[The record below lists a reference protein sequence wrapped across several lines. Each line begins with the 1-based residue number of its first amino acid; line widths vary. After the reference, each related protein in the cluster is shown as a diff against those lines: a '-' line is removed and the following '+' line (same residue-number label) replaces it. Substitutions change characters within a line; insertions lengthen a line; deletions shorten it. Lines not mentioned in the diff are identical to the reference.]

1 MIINIAKIVPGYQSR
16 ADITL
21 NIHSLLEF
29 SIIMGSLNLAQKIIS
44 SHLVDGR
51 MEPGQEI
58 GLKVDRVLMQ
68 DATGTMA
75 CLQFEAMG
83 IPRVKVEQAAIYV
96 DHNILQTGFE
106 NGDDHRFLQTFA
118 SKYGIYYSK
127 PGNGICHQV
136 NLERFSVPGKLLIGS
151 DSHTPTAGG
160 AGMMAIGVGG
170 LDVAVAMAGAPF
182 YTKMPK
188 IVGVKLIGKLSQWVT
203 AKDII
208 LEMLRRLTVKGGV
221 GKIFEYYGEGIQSL
235 GVPQR
240 GTICNMG
247 AELGATTS
255 LFESDEITFD
265 YLTRQG
271 RPQDYRQIAAD
282 TGCTYDENMEINLS
296 ELEPMIALPGS
307 PDAVHKVRDVQ
318 GSDVQQVLIGSCTN
332 SSYVE
337 MMTVAHVLKGKK
349 VHPNVTMAI
358 NPGSRQVLETVA
370 RDGSI
375 YNIIASGARL
385 LESGCQGCIGMG
397 SAPGSDWIS
406 IRSFNRNWPGRSGTK
421 DDKVYLTSPEVCV
434 ACAVTGK
441 ITDPRDLGEYPN
453 IPWPDKFVI
462 DDSGIISPIPAD
474 HAEKVEVSRGP
485 NIRPLPL
492 RQPMESVLQGE
503 VLIRVGDNI
512 STDAIMPAGAKILP
526 LRSNVPAISE
536 YVFYWL
542 DPDFAKRAKEKH
554 GGFIVG
560 GENYGQGSSR
570 EHAALAPMYLGIK
583 GVIAKSFA
591 RIHRA
596 NLINFGILPFEFKNP
611 SDFELLAQGTPI
623 TIENVLTGLKDGS
636 KTMEATVANSKIT
649 LKIDLTPRQREI
661 LVAGGLLNYIRS
673 SQLRS

>member
-1 MIINIAKIVPGYQSR
+1 MPSQ
-16 ADITL
+16 
-21 NIHSLLEF
+21 
-29 SIIMGSLNLAQKIIS
+29 NLAQKIIS
-44 SHLVDGR
+44 SHLVDGK

-83 IPRVKVEQAAIYV
+83 IPRVKVEHAAIYV

-118 SKYGIYYSK
+118 EKYGIYYSK

-136 NLERFSVPGKLLIGS
+136 NLERFSIPSKLLIGS

-188 IVGVKLIGKLSQWVT
+188 IVGVRLTGTLRPWVT

-208 LEMLRRLTVKGGV
+208 LEMLRRLSVKGGV
-221 GKIFEYYGEGIQSL
+221 GKIFEYYGEGIKNL

-255 LFESDEITFD
+255 LFESDEVTLD
-265 YLTRQG
+265 YMTRQG
-271 RPQDYRQIAAD
+271 RPQDYKRFAAD
-282 TGCTYDENMEINLS
+282 PGCSYDENIEINLS
-296 ELEPMIALPGS
+296 ELEPLIAFPGS

-318 GSDVQQVLIGSCTN
+318 GTNVHQVLIGSCTN

-337 MMTVAHVLKGKK
+337 MMTVAHMLKGRK
-349 VHPNVTMAI
+349 VHSDVTMAI
-358 NPGSRQVLETVA
+358 NPGSKQVLETVA

-397 SAPGSDWIS
+397 SAPGTDWIS

-441 ITDPRDLGEYPN
+441 ITDPRDLGEYPH

-462 DDSGIISPIPAD
+462 DDSSIVPPAPAD
-474 HAEKVEVSRGP
+474 KADKVQIARGP

-492 RQPMESVLQGE
+492 RQLMESVLQGE

-536 YVFYWL
+536 YVFYWI
-542 DPDFAKRAKEKH
+542 DPDFAKRSKEKH

-570 EHAALAPMYLGIK
+570 EHAALAPMFLGIK

-596 NLINFGILPFEFKNP
+596 NLINFGIIPFEFENAT
-611 SDFELLAQGTPI
+611 DFELLNQDTPI
-623 TIENVLTGLKDGS
+623 TIENVVSSLKKGN
-636 KTMEATVANSKIT
+636 KIMEAIADKNKIM
-649 LKIDLTPRQREI
+649 LKVDLTPRQREV
-661 LVAGGLLNYIRS
+661 LVTGGLLNYIKS
-673 SQLRS
+673 TQK

>member
-1 MIINIAKIVPGYQSR
+1 MSSQ
-16 ADITL
+16 
-21 NIHSLLEF
+21 
-29 SIIMGSLNLAQKIIS
+29 NLAQKIIT
-44 SHLVDGR
+44 SHIVDGK

-83 IPRVKVEQAAIYV
+83 IPRVKVEHAAIYV

-118 SKYGIYYSK
+118 EKYGIYFSK

-136 NLERFSVPGKLLIGS
+136 NLERFSIPSKLLIGS

-170 LDVAVAMAGAPF
+170 LDIAVAMAGAPF

-188 IVGVKLIGKLSQWVT
+188 IVGVRLTGALRPWVT

-208 LEMLRRLTVKGGV
+208 LEMLRRLSVKGGV
-221 GKIFEYYGEGIQSL
+221 GKIFEYYGEGIKNL

-255 LFESDEITFD
+255 LFESDEITLD
-265 YLTRQG
+265 YMTRQG
-271 RPQDYRQIAAD
+271 RPQDYKRFSAD
-282 TGCTYDENMEINLS
+282 PSCTYDESIEIDLS
-296 ELEPMIALPGS
+296 ELEPLIALPGS
-307 PDAVHKVRDVQ
+307 PDAVHKVRDIQ
-318 GSDVQQVLIGSCTN
+318 GTNVHQVLIGSCTN

-337 MMTVAHVLKGKK
+337 MMTVAHVLKGRK
-349 VHPNVTMAI
+349 VHSDVTMAI
-358 NPGSRQVLETVA
+358 NPGSKQVLETVA

-375 YNIIASGARL
+375 YNIISSGARL

-397 SAPGSDWIS
+397 SAPGTDWIS

-441 ITDPRDLGEYPN
+441 ITDPRDLGEYPQ

-462 DDSGIISPIPAD
+462 DDSSIISPASEDKAD
-474 HAEKVEVSRGP
+474 KVQVVRGP

-492 RQPMESVLQGE
+492 RQSMESVLQGE

-536 YVFYWL
+536 YVFYWI
-542 DPDFAKRAKEKH
+542 DPGFAKRAKEKH

-570 EHAALAPMYLGIK
+570 EHAALAPMFLGIK

-596 NLINFGILPFEFKNP
+596 NLINFGIMPFEFENAA
-611 SDFELLAQGTPI
+611 DFDLLSQGVPI
-623 TIENVLTGLKDGS
+623 TIENVVSSLKKGNNI
-636 KTMEATVANSKIT
+636 MEAIADKNRIR
-649 LKIDLTPRQREI
+649 LKVDLTPRQREVLI
-661 LVAGGLLNYIRS
+661 AGGLLNYIRS
-673 SQLRS
+673 AQH

>member
-1 MIINIAKIVPGYQSR
+1 VA
-16 ADITL
+16 
-21 NIHSLLEF
+21 
-29 SIIMGSLNLAQKIIS
+29 SLNLAQKIIS
-44 SHLVDGR
+44 SHLVDSR

-83 IPRVKVEQAAIYV
+83 IPRVKVEHAAIYV

-118 SKYGIYYSK
+118 EKYGIYYSK

-136 NLERFSVPGKLLIGS
+136 NLERFSIPSKLLIGS

-182 YTKMPK
+182 YTKIPK
-188 IVGVKLIGKLSQWVT
+188 IVGVKLTGSLRPWVT

-208 LEMLRRLTVKGGV
+208 LEMLRRLSVKGGV
-221 GKIFEYYGEGIQSL
+221 GKIFEYYGEGIKSL

-255 LFESDEITFD
+255 LFESDEVTLD
-265 YLTRQG
+265 YMTRQG
-271 RPQDYRQIAAD
+271 RPQDYKRFAAD
-282 TGCTYDENMEINLS
+282 PGCGYDENMEINLS
-296 ELEPMIALPGS
+296 ELEPLIALPGS

-318 GSDVQQVLIGSCTN
+318 GTDVHQVLIGSCTN

-337 MMTVAHVLKGKK
+337 MMTVAHVLKGRK
-349 VHPNVTMAI
+349 VHSDVTMAI
-358 NPGSRQVLETVA
+358 NPGSKQVLETVA

-397 SAPGSDWIS
+397 SAPGTDWIS

-462 DDSGIISPIPAD
+462 DDASIVAPAPAD
-474 HAEKVEVSRGP
+474 QADKVQIARGP

-503 VLIRVGDNI
+503 VLIRVDDNI

-526 LRSNVPAISE
+526 LRSNVPSISE
-536 YVFYWL
+536 YVFYWI

-570 EHAALAPMYLGIK
+570 EHAALAPMYLGVK

-591 RIHRA
+591 RIHKA
-596 NLINFGILPFEFKNP
+596 NLINFGIIPFEFENS
-611 SDFELLAQGTPI
+611 SDFELLTQGTPI
-623 TIENVLTGLKDGS
+623 TIENVVSNLKKGN
-636 KTMEATVANSKIT
+636 KLMEAMADKDKIM
-649 LKIDLTPRQREI
+649 LKVDLTARQSEVLI
-661 LVAGGLLNYIRS
+661 AGGLLNYIRS
-673 SQLRS
+673 AQQQKRS

>member
-1 MIINIAKIVPGYQSR
+1 MS
-16 ADITL
+16 
-21 NIHSLLEF
+21 
-29 SIIMGSLNLAQKIIS
+29 
-44 SHLVDGR
+44 
-51 MEPGQEI
+51 
-58 GLKVDRVLMQ
+58 
-68 DATGTMA
+68 
-75 CLQFEAMG
+75 
-83 IPRVKVEQAAIYV
+83 
-96 DHNILQTGFE
+96 
-106 NGDDHRFLQTFA
+106 
-118 SKYGIYYSK
+118 
-127 PGNGICHQV
+127 
-136 NLERFSVPGKLLIGS
+136 
-151 DSHTPTAGG
+151 
-160 AGMMAIGVGG
+160 
-170 LDVAVAMAGAPF
+170 
-182 YTKMPK
+182 
-188 IVGVKLIGKLSQWVT
+188 
-203 AKDII
+203 
-208 LEMLRRLTVKGGV
+208 
-221 GKIFEYYGEGIQSL
+221 
-235 GVPQR
+235 
-240 GTICNMG
+240 
-247 AELGATTS
+247 
-255 LFESDEITFD
+255 
-265 YLTRQG
+265 RQG
-271 RPQDYRQIAAD
+271 RPQDYRGVSAD
-282 TGCTYDENMEINLS
+282 VGCSYDEDMEINLS

-307 PDAVHKVRDVQ
+307 PDAIHKVRDVQ
-318 GSDVQQVLIGSCTN
+318 GQDVHQVLIGSCTN

-358 NPGSRQVLETVA
+358 NPGSKQVLETVA

-397 SAPGSDWIS
+397 SAPGTDWVS

-453 IPWPDKFVI
+453 IPWPEHFVI
-462 DDSGIISPIPAD
+462 DDSGIVPPA
-474 HAEKVEVSRGP
+474 AAQYAGSLEVSRGP

-542 DPDFAKRAKEKH
+542 DPDFAKRAREKH

-570 EHAALAPMYLGIK
+570 EHAALAPMYLGVK

-596 NLINFGILPFEFKNP
+596 NLINFGIIPFEFQNS
-611 SDFELLAQGTPI
+611 SDFDLLEQGAPV
-623 TIENVLTGLKDGS
+623 TIENVVGSLKQGG
-636 KTMEATVANSKIT
+636 KTMEATAGKGKVT
-649 LKIDLTPRQREI
+649 LKVDLTPRQRDV
-661 LVAGGLLNYIRS
+661 LLAGGLLNYIRTT
-673 SQLRS
+673 QQQRS

>member
-1 MIINIAKIVPGYQSR
+1 MAPQ
-16 ADITL
+16 
-21 NIHSLLEF
+21 
-29 SIIMGSLNLAQKIIS
+29 NLAQKIIS
-44 SHLVDGR
+44 SHLVDGK
-51 MEPGQEI
+51 MEPGQEV
-58 GLKVDRVLMQ
+58 GLRVDRVLMQ

-83 IPRVKVEQAAIYV
+83 IPRVKVEHAAIYV

-118 SKYGIYYSK
+118 QRYGIYYSK

-136 NLERFSVPGKLLIGS
+136 NLERFSIPGKLLIGS

-160 AGMMAIGVGG
+160 AGMLAIGVGG

-188 IVGVKLIGKLSQWVT
+188 VVGVKLTGKLRPWVT
-203 AKDII
+203 AKDVI

-221 GKIFEYYGEGIQSL
+221 GKIFEYYGEGIKSL

-240 GTICNMG
+240 GTVCNMG
-247 AELGATTS
+247 AELGATAS
-255 LFESDEITFD
+255 IFESDEVTLD
-265 YLTRQG
+265 YFARQG
-271 RPQDYRQIAAD
+271 RADDYYRLAAD
-282 TGCTYDENMEINLS
+282 QGCSYDEDMEIVLDD
-296 ELEPMIALPGS
+296 LEPMIALPGS

-318 GSDVQQVLIGSCTN
+318 GTEVQQVLIGSCTN
-332 SSYVE
+332 SSYTE
-337 MMTVAHVLKGKK
+337 LMTVAHVLKGRK

-358 NPGSRQVLETVA
+358 NPGSKQVLETVT

-397 SAPGSDWIS
+397 SAPGTDWVS
-406 IRSFNRNWPGRSGTK
+406 VRSFNRNWPGRSGTK
-421 DDKVYLTSPEVCV
+421 DDKVFLTSPEVCV

-441 ITDPRDLGEYPN
+441 ITDPRDMGEYPN
-453 IPWPDKFVI
+453 IPWPDKYVI
-462 DDSGIISPIPAD
+462 DDTGIVAPVPASE
-474 HAEKVEVSRGP
+474 AARIAVIRGP
-485 NIRPLPL
+485 NIKPLPV
-492 RQPMESVLQGE
+492 RAPMEQTLQGE

-536 YVFYWL
+536 YVFYWI
-542 DPDFAKRAKEKH
+542 DPDFAKRAKEKN

-570 EHAALAPMYLGIK
+570 EHAALAPMYLGVK

-596 NLINFGILPFEFKNP
+596 NLINFGIMPFEFANG
-611 SDFELLAQGTPI
+611 SDFELLKQGTKV
-623 TIENVLTGLKDGS
+623 TINNALGALKAGN
-636 KTMEATVANSKIT
+636 KTMEAIADGNRIT
-649 LKIDLTPRQREI
+649 LKVDLTNRQRDVM
-661 LVAGGLLNYIRS
+661 VAGGLLNFIKS
-673 SQLRS
+673 TQASL

>member
-1 MIINIAKIVPGYQSR
+1 MS
-16 ADITL
+16 
-21 NIHSLLEF
+21 SM
-29 SIIMGSLNLAQKIIS
+29 SLAQKIIS
-44 SHLVDGR
+44 SHLVDGK

-58 GLKVDRVLMQ
+58 GLHVDRVLMQ

-83 IPRVKVEQAAIYV
+83 MPRVKVEHAAIYV

-118 SKYGIYYSK
+118 SKYGIHYSK

-136 NLERFSVPGKLLIGS
+136 NLERFSMPGKLLVGS

-188 IVGVKLIGKLSQWVT
+188 IVGVKLTGRLRPWVT
-203 AKDII
+203 AKDVI
-208 LEMLRRLTVKGGV
+208 LEMLRRLSVKGGI
-221 GKIFEYYGEGIQSL
+221 GRIFEYYGEGIKSL

-255 LFESDEITFD
+255 LFESDEITLD
-265 YLTRQG
+265 YMTRQG
-271 RPQDYRQIAAD
+271 RPQDYTQISAD
-282 TGCTYDENMEINLS
+282 SGCSYDENMEINLS

-307 PDAVHKVRDVQ
+307 PDAIHKVREVQ
-318 GSDVQQVLIGSCTN
+318 GADVHQVLIGSCTN

-337 MMTVAHVLKGKK
+337 MMTVAHVLRGKK

-358 NPGSRQVLETVA
+358 NPGSKQVLETVA

-397 SAPGSDWIS
+397 SAPGTDWVS

-453 IPWPDKFVI
+453 IPWPDKFVV
-462 DDSGIISPIPAD
+462 DDSGIVPPALSSEAD
-474 HAEKVEVSRGP
+474 RVIVSRGP

-492 RQPMESVLQGE
+492 REKMENNLSGE

-542 DPDFAKRAKEKH
+542 DPDFAKRAKDKQ

-570 EHAALAPMYLGIK
+570 EHAALAPMYLGVK
-583 GVIAKSFA
+583 AVIAKSFA

-596 NLINFGILPFEFKNP
+596 NLINFGILPLEFQN
-611 SDFELLAQGTPI
+611 SSNFELLAQGRSLSI
-623 TIENVLTGLKDGS
+623 DNVVNSLKEGASTIEALAGDDRIVLK
-636 KTMEATVANSKIT
+636 V
-649 LKIDLTPRQREI
+649 DLTPRQRQVM
-661 LVAGGLLNYIRS
+661 LSGGLLNYIRS
-673 SQLRS
+673 HQGS

>member
-1 MIINIAKIVPGYQSR
+1 MPSQ
-16 ADITL
+16 
-21 NIHSLLEF
+21 
-29 SIIMGSLNLAQKIIS
+29 NLAQKIIS
-44 SHLVDGR
+44 SHLVDGK

-83 IPRVKVEQAAIYV
+83 IPRVKVEHAAIYV

-118 SKYGIYYSK
+118 EKYGIYYSK

-136 NLERFSVPGKLLIGS
+136 NLERFSIPSKLLIGS

-188 IVGVKLIGKLSQWVT
+188 IVGVRLTGTLRPWVT

-208 LEMLRRLTVKGGV
+208 LEMLRRLSVKGGV
-221 GKIFEYYGEGIQSL
+221 GKIFEYYGEGIKNL

-255 LFESDEITFD
+255 LFESDEVTLD
-265 YLTRQG
+265 YMTRQG
-271 RPQDYRQIAAD
+271 RPQDYKRFAAD
-282 TGCTYDENMEINLS
+282 PGCSYDENLEINLS
-296 ELEPMIALPGS
+296 ELEPLIAFPGS

-318 GSDVQQVLIGSCTN
+318 GTNVHQVLIGSCTN

-337 MMTVAHVLKGKK
+337 MMTVAHVLKGRK
-349 VHPNVTMAI
+349 VHSDVTMAI
-358 NPGSRQVLETVA
+358 NPGSKQVLETVA

-397 SAPGSDWIS
+397 SAPGTDWIS

-441 ITDPRDLGEYPN
+441 ITDPRDLGEYPH

-462 DDSGIISPIPAD
+462 DDSSIVPPAPAD
-474 HAEKVEVSRGP
+474 KADKVQIARGP

-492 RQPMESVLQGE
+492 RQLMESVLQGE

-536 YVFYWL
+536 YVFYWI
-542 DPDFAKRAKEKH
+542 DPDFAKRSKEKH

-570 EHAALAPMYLGIK
+570 EHAALAPMFLGIK

-596 NLINFGILPFEFKNP
+596 NLINFGIIPFEFENAT
-611 SDFELLAQGTPI
+611 DFELLNQGTLI
-623 TIENVLTGLKDGS
+623 TIENVVSSLKKGN
-636 KTMEATVANSKIT
+636 KIMEAIADKNKII
-649 LKIDLTPRQREI
+649 LKVDLTPRQREV
-661 LVAGGLLNYIRS
+661 LVAGGLLNYIKS
-673 SQLRS
+673 TQQ

>member
-1 MIINIAKIVPGYQSR
+1 MASP
-16 ADITL
+16 
-21 NIHSLLEF
+21 
-29 SIIMGSLNLAQKIIS
+29 MNLAQKIIS
-44 SHLVDGR
+44 SHLADGK
-51 MEPGQEI
+51 MEQGQEI
-58 GLKVDRVLMQ
+58 GLNVDRVLMQ

-83 IPRVKVEQAAIYV
+83 IPRVKVEHAAIYV

-118 SKYGIYYSK
+118 AKYGIHYSK

-136 NLERFSVPGKLLIGS
+136 NLERFSIPGKLLVGS

-188 IVGVKLIGKLSQWVT
+188 IVGVKLTGKLKPWVT
-203 AKDII
+203 AKDVI

-221 GKIFEYYGEGIQSL
+221 GKIFEYYGDGIKSL

-255 LFESDEITFD
+255 LFESDEITLD
-265 YLTRQG
+265 YMTRQG
-271 RPQDYRQIAAD
+271 RAGDHKRAAAD
-282 TGCTYDENMEINLS
+282 PGCSYDENMEINLDD
-296 ELEPMIALPGS
+296 LEPMIALPGS
-307 PDAVHKVRDVQ
+307 PDAIHKVRDVQ
-318 GSDVQQVLIGSCTN
+318 GRDVQQVLIGSCTN

-349 VHPNVTMAI
+349 IHPDVTMAI
-358 NPGSRQVLETVA
+358 NPGSKQVLETVA

-375 YNIIASGARL
+375 YHIIASGARL

-397 SAPGSDWIS
+397 SAPGTDWVS

-453 IPWPDKFVI
+453 IPWPDRFVL
-462 DDSGIISPIPAD
+462 DDSGIIPPMAARE
-474 HAEKVEVSRGP
+474 AEKAVISRGP

-492 RQPMESVLQGE
+492 RQPMEPVLQGE

-526 LRSNVPAISE
+526 LRSNIPAISE

-542 DPDFAKRAKEKH
+542 DPGFAKRASEKS

-570 EHAALAPMYLGIK
+570 EHAALAPMYLGVK

-596 NLINFGILPFEFKNP
+596 NLINFGILPLEFQNT
-611 SDFELLAQGTPI
+611 SDFERLGQRTPLVI
-623 TIENVLTGLKDGS
+623 DNVISVLKDGS
-636 KTMEATVANSKIT
+636 KTIEAVSGTDKNTIG
-649 LKIDLTPRQREI
+649 LKIDFTPRQRNVI
-661 LVAGGLLNYIRS
+661 LAGGLLNYIRTT
-673 SQLRS
+673 QHRS

>member
-1 MIINIAKIVPGYQSR
+1 MASP
-16 ADITL
+16 
-21 NIHSLLEF
+21 
-29 SIIMGSLNLAQKIIS
+29 MNLAQKIIS
-44 SHLVDGR
+44 SHLADGK
-51 MEPGQEI
+51 MEQGQEI
-58 GLKVDRVLMQ
+58 GLNVDRVLMQ

-83 IPRVKVEQAAIYV
+83 IPRVKVEHAAIYV

-118 SKYGIYYSK
+118 AKYGIHYSK

-136 NLERFSVPGKLLIGS
+136 NLERYSIPGKLLVGS

-188 IVGVKLIGKLSQWVT
+188 IVGVKLTGKLKPWVT
-203 AKDII
+203 AKDVI

-221 GKIFEYYGEGIQSL
+221 GKIFEYYGDGIKSL

-255 LFESDEITFD
+255 LFESDEITLD
-265 YLTRQG
+265 YMSRQG
-271 RPQDYRQIAAD
+271 RAGDHKRAD
-282 TGCTYDENMEINLS
+282 ADRGCSYDENMEINLDD
-296 ELEPMIALPGS
+296 LEPMIALPGS
-307 PDAVHKVRDVQ
+307 PDAIHKVRDVQ
-318 GSDVQQVLIGSCTN
+318 GTDVHQVLIGSCTN

-349 VHPNVTMAI
+349 IHPDVTMAI
-358 NPGSRQVLETVA
+358 NPGSKQVLETVA

-375 YNIIASGARL
+375 YHIIASGARL

-397 SAPGSDWIS
+397 SAPGTDWVS

-453 IPWPDKFVI
+453 IPWPDRFVV
-462 DDSGIISPIPAD
+462 DDSGIVPPLAAKE
-474 HAEKVEVSRGP
+474 AEKAVISRGP

-492 RQPMESVLQGE
+492 RQPMETVLQGE

-526 LRSNVPAISE
+526 LRSNIPAISE

-542 DPDFAKRAKEKH
+542 DPGFAKRASEKR

-570 EHAALAPMYLGIK
+570 EHAALAPMYLGVK

-596 NLINFGILPFEFKNP
+596 NLINFGILPLEFQDA
-611 SDFELLAQGTPI
+611 SDFERLGQGTPLVI
-623 TIENVLTGLKDGS
+623 DNVISVLKDGS
-636 KTMEATVANSKIT
+636 KTIEAVSVKDKKTIG
-649 LKIDLTPRQREI
+649 LKVDFTPRQRNVI
-661 LVAGGLLNYIRS
+661 LAGGLLNYIRTT
-673 SQLRS
+673 QHRS

>member
-1 MIINIAKIVPGYQSR
+1 
-16 ADITL
+16 
-21 NIHSLLEF
+21 
-29 SIIMGSLNLAQKIIS
+29 
-44 SHLVDGR
+44 
-51 MEPGQEI
+51 MEQGQEI
-58 GLKVDRVLMQ
+58 GLRVDRVLMQ

-83 IPRVKVEQAAIYV
+83 IPRVKVEHAAIYV

-118 SKYGIYYSK
+118 AKYGIHYSK

-136 NLERFSVPGKLLIGS
+136 NLERFSIPGKLLIGS

-188 IVGVKLIGKLSQWVT
+188 IVGVKLTGRLRPWVT
-203 AKDII
+203 AKDVI
-208 LEMLRRLTVKGGV
+208 LEMLRRLSVKGGV
-221 GKIFEYYGEGIQSL
+221 GRIFEYYGEGMKSM

-255 LFESDEITFD
+255 LFESDEITQD
-265 YLTRQG
+265 YMARQG
-271 RPQDYRQIAAD
+271 RKGDYRRIAAD
-282 TGCTYDENMEINLS
+282 PGCTYDENIEIDLS

-318 GSDVQQVLIGSCTN
+318 GTEVHQVLIGSCTN

-337 MMTVAHVLKGKK
+337 MMTVAHVLQGKK
-349 VHPNVTMAI
+349 IHPSVTMAI
-358 NPGSRQVLETVA
+358 NPGSKQVLETVA

-375 YNIIASGARL
+375 YHIIASGARL

-397 SAPGSDWIS
+397 SAPGTDWVS

-453 IPWPDKFVI
+453 IPWPDSFVL
-462 DDSGIISPIPAD
+462 DDSGIVPPLPDSDAASAQIT
-474 HAEKVEVSRGP
+474 RGP

-492 RQPMESVLQGE
+492 RQPMELLLRGK

-526 LRSNVPAISE
+526 LRSNIPAISE

-542 DPDFAKRAKEKH
+542 DPEFAKRAKESQ

-570 EHAALAPMYLGIK
+570 EHAALAPMYLGVK
-583 GVIAKSFA
+583 AVLAKSFA

-596 NLINFGILPFEFKNP
+596 NLINFGILPLEFLNP
-611 SDFELLAQGTPI
+611 SDFDRVGQGTEI
-623 TIENVLTGLKDGS
+623 AIDGVTGALKEGKTAIDAIAGS
-636 KTMEATVANSKIT
+636 ERIALRM
-649 LKIDLTPRQREI
+649 DYTPRQRSVLI
-661 LVAGGLLNYIRS
+661 SGGLLNHIKS
-673 SQLRS
+673 TQQKA

>member
-1 MIINIAKIVPGYQSR
+1 MTPMS
-16 ADITL
+16 
-21 NIHSLLEF
+21 
-29 SIIMGSLNLAQKIIS
+29 LAQKIIS

-58 GLKVDRVLMQ
+58 GLHVDRVLMQ

-83 IPRVKVEQAAIYV
+83 LPRVKVEHAAIYV

-118 SKYGIYYSK
+118 SRYGIHYSK

-136 NLERFSVPGKLLIGS
+136 NLERFSMPGRLLVGS

-188 IVGVKLIGKLSQWVT
+188 IVGVKLTGRLRPWVT
-203 AKDII
+203 AKDVI
-208 LEMLRRLTVKGGV
+208 LEMLRRLTVKGGI
-221 GKIFEYYGEGIQSL
+221 GRIFEYYGEGIRSL

-255 LFESDEITFD
+255 LFESDEITLD
-265 YLTRQG
+265 YMTRQG
-271 RPQDYRQIAAD
+271 RPQDYSQISAD
-282 TGCTYDENMEINLS
+282 PGCSYDENIEINLG

-307 PDAVHKVRDVQ
+307 PDAIHKVRDVQ
-318 GSDVQQVLIGSCTN
+318 GADVHQVLIGSCTN

-337 MMTVAHVLKGKK
+337 MMTVAHVLAGKK

-358 NPGSRQVLETVA
+358 NPGSKQVLETVA

-397 SAPGSDWIS
+397 SAPGTDWVS

-453 IPWPDKFVI
+453 IPWPDKFVV
-462 DDSGIISPIPAD
+462 DDSGIVPPARPSEAD
-474 HAEKVEVSRGP
+474 RVIVSRGP

-492 RQPMESVLQGE
+492 RQKMENTLSGE

-526 LRSNVPAISE
+526 LRSNIPAISE

-542 DPDFAKRAKEKH
+542 DPDFAKRAKEKQ

-570 EHAALAPMYLGIK
+570 EHAALAPMYLGVK
-583 GVIAKSFA
+583 AVMAKSFA

-596 NLINFGILPFEFKNP
+596 NLINFGILPLEFQNN
-611 SDFELLAQGTPI
+611 SDFDLLAQGRSMS
-623 TIENVLTGLKDGS
+623 IEGVADNLEKGASAIEAVAGS
-636 KTMEATVANSKIT
+636 DRIVFKV
-649 LKIDLTPRQREI
+649 DLTPRQI
-661 LVAGGLLNYIRS
+661 KVMLSGGLLNYIRS
-673 SQLRS
+673 QQGS

>member
-1 MIINIAKIVPGYQSR
+1 MPSQ
-16 ADITL
+16 
-21 NIHSLLEF
+21 
-29 SIIMGSLNLAQKIIS
+29 NLAQKIIS
-44 SHLVDGR
+44 SHLVDGK

-83 IPRVKVEQAAIYV
+83 IPRVKVEHAAIYV

-118 SKYGIYYSK
+118 EKYGIYYSK

-136 NLERFSVPGKLLIGS
+136 NLERFSIPSKLLIGS

-188 IVGVKLIGKLSQWVT
+188 IVGVRLTGTLRPWVT

-208 LEMLRRLTVKGGV
+208 LEMLRRLSVKGGV
-221 GKIFEYYGEGIQSL
+221 GKIFEYYGEGIKDL

-255 LFESDEITFD
+255 LFESDEVTLD
-265 YLTRQG
+265 YMTRQG
-271 RPQDYRQIAAD
+271 RPQDYKRFAAD
-282 TGCTYDENMEINLS
+282 PGCSYDESIEIDLS
-296 ELEPMIALPGS
+296 ELEPLIALPGA

-318 GSDVQQVLIGSCTN
+318 GTNVHQVLIGSCTN

-349 VHPNVTMAI
+349 VHSDVTMAI
-358 NPGSRQVLETVA
+358 NPGSKQVLETVA

-397 SAPGSDWIS
+397 SAPGTDWIS

-441 ITDPRDLGEYPN
+441 ITDPRDLGEYPH
-453 IPWPDKFVI
+453 IPWPDKFVL
-462 DDSGIISPIPAD
+462 DDSSIVSPAPAD
-474 HAEKVEVSRGP
+474 KADKVQVVRGP

-492 RQPMESVLQGE
+492 RQSMESVLQGE

-526 LRSNVPAISE
+526 LRSNIPAISE
-536 YVFYWL
+536 YVFYWI
-542 DPDFAKRAKEKH
+542 DPEFAKRAKEKH

-570 EHAALAPMYLGIK
+570 EHAALAPMFLGIK

-596 NLINFGILPFEFKNP
+596 NLINFGIIPFEFENAA
-611 SDFELLAQGTPI
+611 DFELLNQGTPI
-623 TIENVLTGLKDGS
+623 TIENVVSNLKKGN
-636 KTMEATVANSKIT
+636 KIMEAIADKNKII
-649 LKIDLTPRQREI
+649 LKVDLTPRQREVLI
-661 LVAGGLLNYIRS
+661 AGGLLNYIRS
-673 SQLRS
+673 TQQ

>member
-1 MIINIAKIVPGYQSR
+1 MAS
-16 ADITL
+16 
-21 NIHSLLEF
+21 
-29 SIIMGSLNLAQKIIS
+29 MNLAQKIIS
-44 SHLVDGR
+44 SHLADGR
-51 MEPGQEI
+51 MEQGQEI
-58 GLKVDRVLMQ
+58 GLNVNRVLMQ

-83 IPRVKVEQAAIYV
+83 IPRVKIEHAAIYV

-118 SKYGIYYSK
+118 AKYGIHYSK

-136 NLERFSVPGKLLIGS
+136 NLERFSIPGKLLIGS

-188 IVGVKLIGKLSQWVT
+188 IVGVKLTGRLRPWVT

-221 GKIFEYYGEGIQSL
+221 GKIFEYYGDGIKSL

-247 AELGATTS
+247 AELGATAS
-255 LFESDEITFD
+255 LFESDEITLD
-265 YLTRQG
+265 YMSRQG
-271 RPQDYRQIAAD
+271 RPGDYTRMAAD
-282 TGCTYDENMEINLS
+282 PGCTYDENMEIDLDD
-296 ELEPMIALPGS
+296 LEPLIALPGS
-307 PDAVHKVRDVQ
+307 PDAIHKVRDVQ
-318 GSDVQQVLIGSCTN
+318 GADVHQVLIGSCTN

-349 VHPNVTMAI
+349 VHPDVTMAI
-358 NPGSRQVLETVA
+358 NPGSKQVLETVA

-375 YNIIASGARL
+375 YDIIASGARL

-397 SAPGSDWIS
+397 SAPGTDWVS

-453 IPWPDKFVI
+453 IPWPDKFVV
-462 DDSGIISPIPAD
+462 DDSGIVPPLSVSESANAAI
-474 HAEKVEVSRGP
+474 SRGP

-492 RQPMESVLQGE
+492 RLPMEPVLQGE

-526 LRSNVPAISE
+526 LRSNIPAISE

-570 EHAALAPMYLGIK
+570 EHAALAPMYLGVK
-583 GVIAKSFA
+583 AVVAKSFA

-596 NLINFGILPFEFKNP
+596 NLINFGILPLEFQNP
-611 SDFELLAQGTPI
+611 ADFDTLSQGTPLI
-623 TIENVLTGLKDGS
+623 IDNVVTILNGGS
-636 KTMEATVANSKIT
+636 KTIDAVSIKDNRTVR
-649 LKIDLTPRQREI
+649 LKVEFTPRQREVLI
-661 LVAGGLLNYIRS
+661 AGGLLNYIRS
-673 SQLRS
+673 NQIS

>member
-1 MIINIAKIVPGYQSR
+1 MASM
-16 ADITL
+16 
-21 NIHSLLEF
+21 S
-29 SIIMGSLNLAQKIIS
+29 LAQKIIS

-58 GLKVDRVLMQ
+58 GLSVDRVLMQ

-75 CLQFEAMG
+75 CLQFEAMAM
-83 IPRVKVEQAAIYV
+83 PRVKVEHAAIYV

-118 SKYGIYYSK
+118 SKYGIHYSK

-136 NLERFSVPGKLLIGS
+136 NLERFSMPGKLLVGS

-188 IVGVKLIGKLSQWVT
+188 IVGVKLTGRLRPWVT
-203 AKDII
+203 AKDVI
-208 LEMLRRLTVKGGV
+208 LEMLRRLSVKGGI
-221 GKIFEYYGEGIQSL
+221 GRIFEYYGEGIKSL

-255 LFESDEITFD
+255 LFESDEITLD
-265 YLTRQG
+265 YMTRQG
-271 RPQDYRQIAAD
+271 RPQDYTRISAD
-282 TGCTYDENMEINLS
+282 PGCSYDENMEINLS

-307 PDAVHKVRDVQ
+307 PDAIHKVRDVQ
-318 GSDVQQVLIGSCTN
+318 GADVHQVLIGSCTN

-337 MMTVAHVLKGKK
+337 MMTVAHVLRGKK

-358 NPGSRQVLETVA
+358 NPGSKQVLETVA

-397 SAPGSDWIS
+397 SAPGTDWVS

-453 IPWPDKFVI
+453 IPWPDKFVV
-462 DDSGIISPIPAD
+462 DDSGIVPPAQPSE
-474 HAEKVEVSRGP
+474 AGRVVVSRGP

-492 RQPMESVLQGE
+492 RQRMENSLGGE
-503 VLIRVGDNI
+503 VLIRVGDNV

-542 DPDFAKRAKEKH
+542 DPDFAKRAKEKQ

-570 EHAALAPMYLGIK
+570 EHAALAPMYLGVK
-583 GVIAKSFA
+583 AVIAKSFA

-596 NLINFGILPFEFKNP
+596 NLINFGILPLEFQNS
-611 SDFELLAQGTPI
+611 SDFELLAQGRSMSI
-623 TIENVLTGLKDGS
+623 GKVVDSLKQGASTIEAIAGSDRIVLKL
-636 KTMEATVANSKIT
+636 
-649 LKIDLTPRQREI
+649 DLTPRQRQVM
-661 LVAGGLLNYIRS
+661 LSGGLLNYIRS
-673 SQLRS
+673 QQGS

>member
-1 MIINIAKIVPGYQSR
+1 
-16 ADITL
+16 
-21 NIHSLLEF
+21 
-29 SIIMGSLNLAQKIIS
+29 
-44 SHLVDGR
+44 

-83 IPRVKVEQAAIYV
+83 IPRVKAEHAAIYV

-118 SKYGIYYSK
+118 QKYGIYYSK

-188 IVGVKLIGKLSQWVT
+188 IVGVKLSGILRPWIT

-208 LEMLRRLTVKGGV
+208 LEMLRRLSVKGGV
-221 GKIFEYYGEGIQSL
+221 GKIFEYYGEGIRSL

-255 LFESDEITFD
+255 LFESDEVTFD
-265 YLTRQG
+265 YLVRQS
-271 RPQDYRQIAAD
+271 RSQDYRRCAAD
-282 TGCTYDENMEINLS
+282 TGCSYDENIEINLS
-296 ELEPMIALPGS
+296 ELEPLIALPGS
-307 PDAVHKVRDVQ
+307 PDAVRKVRDVQ
-318 GSDVQQVLIGSCTN
+318 GSDVHQVLIGSCTN

-337 MMTVAHVLKGKK
+337 MMTVAHVLKGRK
-349 VHPNVTMAI
+349 VHSNVTMAI
-358 NPGSRQVLETVA
+358 NPGSKQVLESVA

-375 YNIIASGARL
+375 YDIIASGARL

-397 SAPGSDWIS
+397 SAPGTDWIS

-421 DDKVYLTSPEVCV
+421 DDKVYLTSPEVCA

-462 DDSGIISPIPAD
+462 DDSAIVAPAPAD
-474 HAEKVEVSRGP
+474 QADKVQISRGP

-536 YVFYWL
+536 YVFYWI
-542 DPDFAKRAKEKH
+542 DPSFTKRAKEKH

-570 EHAALAPMYLGIK
+570 EHAALAPMYVGIK

-591 RIHRA
+591 RIHKA
-596 NLINFGILPFEFKNP
+596 NLINFGIIPFEFQNP
-611 SDFELLAQGTPI
+611 SDFELLSQGTLI
-623 TIENVLTGLKDGS
+623 TIENVVSSLKQGNKIMESIVDKNEVMLNVELTK
-636 KTMEATVANSKIT
+636 
-649 LKIDLTPRQREI
+649 RQRDVLI
-661 LVAGGLLNYIRS
+661 DGGLLNYIRS
-673 SQLRS
+673 VQKKA

>member
-1 MIINIAKIVPGYQSR
+1 MS
-16 ADITL
+16 
-21 NIHSLLEF
+21 
-29 SIIMGSLNLAQKIIS
+29 LAQKIIS

-58 GLKVDRVLMQ
+58 GLHVDRVLMQ

-83 IPRVKVEQAAIYV
+83 LPRVKVEHAAIYV

-118 SKYGIYYSK
+118 SKYGIHYSK

-136 NLERFSVPGKLLIGS
+136 NLERFSMPGRLLVGS

-188 IVGVKLIGKLSQWVT
+188 IVGVKLTGRLRPWVT
-203 AKDII
+203 AKDVI
-208 LEMLRRLTVKGGV
+208 LEMLRRLTVKGGI
-221 GKIFEYYGEGIQSL
+221 GRIFEYYGEGIRSL

-255 LFESDEITFD
+255 LFESDEITLD
-265 YLTRQG
+265 YMTRQG
-271 RPQDYRQIAAD
+271 RPQDYSQISAD
-282 TGCTYDENMEINLS
+282 PGCSYDENIEINLG

-307 PDAVHKVRDVQ
+307 PDAIHKVRDVQ
-318 GSDVQQVLIGSCTN
+318 GADVHQVLIGSCTN

-337 MMTVAHVLKGKK
+337 MMTVAHVLAGKK

-358 NPGSRQVLETVA
+358 NPGSKQVLETVA

-397 SAPGSDWIS
+397 SAPGTDWVS

-453 IPWPDKFVI
+453 IPWPDKFVV
-462 DDSGIISPIPAD
+462 DDSGIVPPARPSEAD
-474 HAEKVEVSRGP
+474 RVIVSRGP

-492 RQPMESVLQGE
+492 RQKMENTLSGE

-526 LRSNVPAISE
+526 LRSNIPAISE

-542 DPDFAKRAKEKH
+542 DPDFAKRAKEKQ

-570 EHAALAPMYLGIK
+570 EHAALAPMYLGVK
-583 GVIAKSFA
+583 AVMAKSFA

-596 NLINFGILPFEFKNP
+596 NLINFGILPLEFQNN
-611 SDFELLAQGTPI
+611 SDFDLLAQGRSMS
-623 TIENVLTGLKDGS
+623 IEGVADNLEKGASAIEAVAGS
-636 KTMEATVANSKIT
+636 DRIVFKV
-649 LKIDLTPRQREI
+649 DLTPRQI
-661 LVAGGLLNYIRS
+661 KVMLSGGLLNYIRS
-673 SQLRS
+673 QQGS

>member
-1 MIINIAKIVPGYQSR
+1 M
-16 ADITL
+16 
-21 NIHSLLEF
+21 
-29 SIIMGSLNLAQKIIS
+29 NLAQKIIS
-44 SHLVDGR
+44 SHLVDGK

-58 GLKVDRVLMQ
+58 GLSVDRVLMQ

-75 CLQFEAMG
+75 CLQFEAMAM
-83 IPRVKVEQAAIYV
+83 PRVKVEHAAIYV

-118 SKYGIYYSK
+118 SKYGIHYSK

-136 NLERFSVPGKLLIGS
+136 NLERFSMPGKLLVGS

-188 IVGVKLIGKLSQWVT
+188 IVGVKLTGRLRPWVT
-203 AKDII
+203 AKDVI
-208 LEMLRRLTVKGGV
+208 LEMLRRLSVKGGI
-221 GKIFEYYGEGIQSL
+221 GRIFEYYGEGIKSL

-255 LFESDEITFD
+255 LFESDEITLD
-265 YLTRQG
+265 YMTRQG
-271 RPQDYRQIAAD
+271 RPQDYTRISAD
-282 TGCTYDENMEINLS
+282 PGCSYDENMEINLS

-307 PDAVHKVRDVQ
+307 PDAIHKVRDVQ
-318 GSDVQQVLIGSCTN
+318 GADVHQVLIGSCTN

-337 MMTVAHVLKGKK
+337 MMTVAHVLRGKK

-358 NPGSRQVLETVA
+358 NPGSKQVLETVA

-397 SAPGSDWIS
+397 SAPGTDWVS

-453 IPWPDKFVI
+453 IPWPDKFVV
-462 DDSGIISPIPAD
+462 DDSGIVPPAQPSE
-474 HAEKVEVSRGP
+474 AGRVVVSRGP

-492 RQPMESVLQGE
+492 RQRMENSLGGE
-503 VLIRVGDNI
+503 VLIRVGDNV

-542 DPDFAKRAKEKH
+542 DPDFAKRAKEKQ

-570 EHAALAPMYLGIK
+570 EHAALAPMYLGVK
-583 GVIAKSFA
+583 AVIAKSFA

-596 NLINFGILPFEFKNP
+596 NLINFGILPLEFQNS
-611 SDFELLAQGTPI
+611 SDFELLAQGRSMSI
-623 TIENVLTGLKDGS
+623 GKVVDSLKQGASTIEAIAGSDRIVLKL
-636 KTMEATVANSKIT
+636 
-649 LKIDLTPRQREI
+649 DLTPRQRQVM
-661 LVAGGLLNYIRS
+661 LSGGLLNYIRS
-673 SQLRS
+673 QQGS

>member
-1 MIINIAKIVPGYQSR
+1 MSSQ
-16 ADITL
+16 
-21 NIHSLLEF
+21 
-29 SIIMGSLNLAQKIIS
+29 NLAQKIIS
-44 SHLVDGR
+44 SHIVDGK

-83 IPRVKVEQAAIYV
+83 IPRVKVEHAAIYV

-118 SKYGIYYSK
+118 EKYGIYFSK

-136 NLERFSVPGKLLIGS
+136 NLERFSIPSKLLIGS

-160 AGMMAIGVGG
+160 AGMIAIGVGG

-188 IVGVKLIGKLSQWVT
+188 IVGVRLTGALRPWVT

-208 LEMLRRLTVKGGV
+208 LEMLRRLSVKGGV
-221 GKIFEYYGEGIQSL
+221 GKIFEYYGEGIKNL

-255 LFESDEITFD
+255 LFESDEITLD
-265 YLTRQG
+265 YMTRQG
-271 RPQDYRQIAAD
+271 RPQDYKHFSAD
-282 TGCTYDENMEINLS
+282 PGCTYDESIEIDLS
-296 ELEPMIALPGS
+296 ELEPLIALPGS

-318 GSDVQQVLIGSCTN
+318 GTNVHQVLIGSCTN

-349 VHPNVTMAI
+349 VHSDVTMAI
-358 NPGSRQVLETVA
+358 NPGSKQVLETVA

-375 YNIIASGARL
+375 YNIISSGARL

-397 SAPGSDWIS
+397 SAPGTDWIS

-441 ITDPRDLGEYPN
+441 ITDPRDLGEYPQ

-462 DDSGIISPIPAD
+462 DDSSIVSPASAD
-474 HAEKVEVSRGP
+474 KADKVQVVRGP

-492 RQPMESVLQGE
+492 RQSMESVLQGE
-503 VLIRVGDNI
+503 VLLRVGDNI

-536 YVFYWL
+536 YVFYWI
-542 DPDFAKRAKEKH
+542 DPGFAKRAKEKH

-570 EHAALAPMYLGIK
+570 EHAALAPMFLGIK

-596 NLINFGILPFEFKNP
+596 NLINFGIMPFEFENAA
-611 SDFELLAQGTPI
+611 DFDLLSQGVPI
-623 TIENVLTGLKDGS
+623 TIENVVSSLKKGS
-636 KTMEATVANSKIT
+636 NIMEAIADKNRIR
-649 LKIDLTPRQREI
+649 LKVDLTPRQREVLI
-661 LVAGGLLNYIRS
+661 SGGLLNYIRS
-673 SQLRS
+673 TQH